1 MGLAEAFWNPWSVF
15 ELCSVS
21 RAQGTA
27 SRDTSQRIVLA
38 RACAW
43 AIVAGLFMK
52 ALPQGCLTTICPLQL
67 PWLRIRLVASMNQES
82 LFSLIGSCQSE
93 MT

>member
-27 SRDTSQRIVLA
+27 SREASQRIVLA
-38 RACAW
+38 RAFAW
-43 AIVAGLFMK
+43 AIVVGLIVK
-52 ALPQGCLTTICPLQL
+52 ALLQGCLNTICPLQL
-67 PWLRIRLVASMNQES
+67 PWLRIRFVASMSQET

>member
-27 SRDTSQRIVLA
+27 SPEASQRIVLA
-38 RACAW
+38 RAFAW
-43 AIVAGLFMK
+43 AIVAGLIVK
-52 ALPQGCLTTICPLQL
+52 ALLQGCLTTICPLQL
-67 PWLRIRLVASMNQES
+67 PWLRIRLVASMSQET